1 MIITH
6 NNNVV
11 GNVCLKIDFFS
22 IKKEEFDTTFQNLIK
37 IMDNNKYDKKIKIC
51 QKTNNKWGDFRTW
64 TICVYNIHIKSL

>member
-51 QKTNNKWGDFRTW
+51 QKNKQ
-64 TICVYNIHIKSL
+64 